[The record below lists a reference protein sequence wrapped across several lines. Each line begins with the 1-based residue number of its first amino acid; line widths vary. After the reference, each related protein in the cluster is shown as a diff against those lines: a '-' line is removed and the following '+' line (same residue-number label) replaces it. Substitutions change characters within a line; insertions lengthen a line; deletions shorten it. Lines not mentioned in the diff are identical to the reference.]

1 MSEIKPIQG
10 EFKRTIPH
18 VCQGCGLCC
27 QGRGDLWYDED
38 LWPTDCEPDNCTA
51 YDPKTK
57 SCTAYDNRRGFCEDY
72 PWDEWCERELKEM
85 GLWEKYLN
93 PTGRRLNATDK
104 RRNTKTA

>member
-1 MSEIKPIQG
+1 MGFLLDISIIVLHFVSTNNRVFFMSEIKTIQG

-18 VCQGCGLCC
+18 VCQRCGLCC

-57 SCTAYDNRRGFCEDY
+57 R
-72 PWDEWCERELKEM
+72 
-85 GLWEKYLN
+85 
-93 PTGRRLNATDK
+93 
-104 RRNTKTA
+104 

>member
-1 MSEIKPIQG
+1 MSEIKTIQG

-18 VCQGCGLCC
+18 VCQRCGLCC

-93 PTGRRLNATDK
+93 PMEKVAK
-104 RRNTKTA
+104 